1 MKKFIFI
8 AFSILAAI
16 ACNNQKPAEVKAPSV
31 DSSMKVL
38 KAKYTLNMVDN
49 KIDLS
54 CGMPLTAGIEDTC
67 HYNGKIYGFCS
78 KECKDEFLKNPA
90 GAIKEK

>member
-1 MKKFIFI
+1 MKKLVIVFAVMI
-8 AFSILAAI
+8 AA
-16 ACNNQKPAEVKAPSV
+16 ACNDQKPSETKTAPA
-31 DSSMKVL
+31 DSAMKVL

-67 HYNGKIYGFCS
+67 HYNGKVYGFCS

>member
-1 MKKFIFI
+1 MRKLLIVCAIMI
-8 AFSILAAI
+8 AA
-16 ACNNQKPAEVKAPSV
+16 ACNNNKPSDTKTESSDSTMKAV
-31 DSSMKVL
+31 

-67 HYNGKIYGFCS
+67 HYNGKVYGFCS
-78 KECKDEFLKNPA
+78 KECKDEFVKNPA
-90 GAIKEK
+90 GAIREK

>member
-1 MKKFIFI
+1 MKKFLIVF
-8 AFSILAAI
+8 AVTTVA
-16 ACNNQKPAEVKAPSV
+16 ACNNQKPAETKTATADSTMKAV
-31 DSSMKVL
+31 
-38 KAKYTLNMVDN
+38 KAKYTVTMVDN

-67 HYNGKIYGFCS
+67 HYNGKVYGFCS

>member
-1 MKKFIFI
+1 MKKFLFVVTA
-8 AFSILAAI
+8 AFAA
-16 ACNNQKPAEVKAPSV
+16 ASCNNQKPVETKTGST
-31 DSSMKVL
+31 DSSL
-38 KAKYTLNMVDN
+38 NIAKAKYTINMVDN

-67 HYNGKIYGFCS
+67 HYNGRVYGFCS

-90 GAIKEK
+90 AAIKEK

>member
-1 MKKFIFI
+1 MKKFILI
-8 AFSILAAI
+8 AAAI
-16 ACNNQKPAEVKAPSV
+16 MAAASCNNKKPAEAKTESA
-31 DSSMKVL
+31 DSSMKVV
-38 KAKYTLNMVDN
+38 KAKYTINMVDN

-67 HYNGKIYGFCS
+67 HYNGKVYGFCS
-78 KECKDEFLKNPA
+78 KECKDAFVKNPA